1 MKGFIVSRYF
11 TKMLPKESNILFLFL
26 GSWGF
31 ADMTQNVPPTEPTAN
46 RIIIKR
52 KMRNPLADNPREK
65 Q

>member
-1 MKGFIVSRYF
+1 
-11 TKMLPKESNILFLFL
+11 MLPKESNILFLFL